1 MQVCHVES
9 AVFDDPNL
17 VSCAGLGPVVALAEQ
32 CGLPQL
38 VAAQLTLP
46 AKAGVNAHLKVPAL
60 VGAMVAGA
68 DSIADTD
75 LLRHGGMDRL
85 FGEVR
90 APSRSRSVS
99 AIESAPATIA
109 PTNAGTFRCA
119 FTPAV
124 AGSVSCAATSC
135 GSPHC
140 SASATTGPSPAQDT
154 KFGSSNTADSTWQTC
169 IPRVP
174 FCPVGCDYR

>member
-1 MQVCHVES
+1 MEVCHVES

-68 DSIADTD
+68 
-75 LLRHGGMDRL
+75 
-85 FGEVR
+85 
-90 APSRSRSVS
+90 
-99 AIESAPATIA
+99 
-109 PTNAGTFRCA
+109 
-119 FTPAV
+119 
-124 AGSVSCAATSC
+124 
-135 GSPHC
+135 
-140 SASATTGPSPAQDT
+140 TTGPSPAQDT
-154 KFGSSNTADSTWQTC
+154 KFGSSNTADSTWQTS

-174 FCPVGCDYR
+174 FCPVGCDYRSVSYTHLTLPTKRIV